1 MSQLV
6 RSHGNRILRLS
17 DLTPLVDVALVL
29 VVFFLLNAQVAEAD
43 AIPVSLPSAESAERL
58 ETPSLVLTIL
68 EDGTLLHGDQQI
80 DAENLAALA
89 ADHHEAAI
97 RADTD
102 CRYGRVVEIEDI
114 LRSLGIDRIHS
125 LTRQPEIIEW

>member
-6 RSHGNRILRLS
+6 RNHGNRILRLS

-58 ETPSLVLTIL
+58 DLPPLVLTIL
-68 EDGTLLHGDQQI
+68 EDGTLLFGDEVI
-80 DAENLAALA
+80 EPDALQEIASG
-89 ADHHEAAI
+89 HVEAVI
-97 RADTD
+97 RADAGSL
-102 CRYGRVVEIEDI
+102 YGRVVDIEDA
-114 LRSLGIDRIHS
+114 LRTAGVETVYS
-125 LTRQPEIIEW
+125 LTRPPEVVEW